1 MDISDVP
8 YLSILSPNLSEFDT
22 KARAS
27 NLVGQFELE
36 IDTYQGHLL
45 PEHGPNECDQHS
57 KSCGKSSSLVI
68 LNLYLDLL
76 SASAILVCWLI
87 TMADN
92 LYILYGSQTGNSEDI
107 ALDLKS
113 RCEEEYGM
121 TGVVCDPLNA
131 HKKTAAEIK
140 EKAKLLVIVCSTTGN
155 GDAPENAETF
165 WRGTKLRSAEKDR
178 YAGLQYTVL
187 GLGDTNYDKFCFM
200 GKSLDK
206 RLEELGGCRSMKL
219 HCADEAT
226 GLEDVV
232 DEWIPKIM
240 ALIKS
245 IFVDG
250 DSTAAAT
257 AVATPVD
264 ETTKVSPETTES
276 ALAEAVEK
284 VAITASTDTPSEE
297 IKETVFT
304 SATAEPASVEK
315 A

>member
-1 MDISDVP
+1 MGDS
-8 YLSILSPNLSEFDT
+8 
-22 KARAS
+22 
-27 NLVGQFELE
+27 
-36 IDTYQGHLL
+36 
-45 PEHGPNECDQHS
+45 
-57 KSCGKSSSLVI
+57 
-68 LNLYLDLL
+68 
-76 SASAILVCWLI
+76 
-87 TMADN
+87 

-121 TGVVCDPLNA
+121 TSIVCDPLNA

-178 YAGLQYTVL
+178 YAGLPYAVL

-240 ALIKS
+240 ALIKVT
-245 IFVDG
+245 FFPEEG
-250 DSTAAAT
+250 DKTAT
-257 AVATPVD
+257 VAVAKTAD
-264 ETTKVSPETTES
+264 ETTKVSPEKES
-276 ALAEAVEK
+276 DLAEAVEK
-284 VAITASTDTPSEE
+284 VAITVTTNMPTEE

-304 SATAEPASVEK
+304 SATVEPTAVEK